1 MTELSATGAEP
12 AYLNCLA
19 LKHLPFS
26 HVMPNGAF
34 YDGSHIK
41 QRRLLLQH
49 LLRATRRPVRLQAVS
64 GAGKTT
70 LITQLQQNASSELR
84 FCAFPLTEDLQQC
97 CRQVLTELGGDGHAT
112 ESELDLQHYLHQLRR
127 LNIIPVLIVDEL
139 ESISADARQRLADW
153 LRWQDES
160 EQPLWQAI
168 ICAKTAELLT
178 EINFQTLDVPALEL
192 AEIAPYLSQ
201 RLYAAGYQG
210 ELPFNDKT
218 IRRFYRLSTGNP
230 AKLNQLAHQQ
240 LLQPVR
246 QRQWLFTVPDFM
258 RHIGRWSAA
267 GAVAL
272 VIVVVLIY
280 QQDINQWIASQSV
293 NDETLSMGEDYQ
305 PAEVATVI
313 VDDAGHG
320 LDEPQQ
326 ELAELLAEI
335 PSPLASDDKPYTPIE
350 SEPEIIVSE
359 VPVESEPEPQE
370 PVIAVKKDTVMLD
383 SEQEKSFAPV
393 IEKSYG
399 ADWILKQ
406 NSKNYTFQLMGSW
419 EAVEV
424 DEFIEKYALSGNYA
438 RFTSLRDGKP
448 WHVLVYG
455 IYASKQA
462 ALKASNQWPAPMNT
476 VPTWLRRFDSVQK
489 QIKEKGVKP

>member
-1 MTELSATGAEP
+1 MTELSAASAEP
-12 AYLNCLA
+12 AYINRLA

-26 HVMPNGAF
+26 HVMPSDAF

-70 LITQLQQNASSELR
+70 LIAQLQKNASSELR
-84 FCAFPLTEDLQQC
+84 FCAFPQTDDSRQCCQQVLEQLGADAQAMHSEADLQ
-97 CRQVLTELGGDGHAT
+97 RY
-112 ESELDLQHYLHQLRR
+112 LQQLRR
-127 LNIIPVLIVDEL
+127 LNIIPVLMVDEL
-139 ESISADARQRLADW
+139 EAIGNHSLQRLADW
-153 LRWQDES
+153 LRWQDEQ

-168 ICAKTAELLT
+168 ICAKTAERLT
-178 EINFQTLDVPALEL
+178 EIDFQTLDVPALEL
-192 AEIAPYLSQ
+192 AEIAPYLNQ
-201 RLYAAGYQG
+201 RLSAAGYQG

-218 IRRFYRLSTGNP
+218 IRRFYRLSSGNP

-246 QRQWLFTVPDFM
+246 QRQWTFKLPAFVQ
-258 RHIGRWSAA
+258 HIGRWSAA

-272 VIVVVLIY
+272 VIIAVLVY

-293 NDETLSMGEDYQ
+293 QKEALSLPEAYEPD
-305 PAEVATVI
+305 EVATVVI
-313 VDDAGHG
+313 EGSEQD
-320 LDEPQQ
+320 LDEPRQ

-335 PSPLASDDKPYTPIE
+335 SSVPADDEITHTPTQ
-350 SEPEIIVSE
+350 SEPEVPVSE
-359 VPVESEPEPQE
+359 APAEVEPTPQE
-370 PVIAVKKDTVMLD
+370 PVIAVNEDK
-383 SEQEKSFAPV
+383 SEQENTSEPV
-393 IEKSYG
+393 VEETHG

-406 NSKNYTFQLMGSW
+406 NSKSYTFQLMGSW

-424 DEFIEKYALSGNYA
+424 DEFIEKQALVGDYA

-455 IYASKQA
+455 IYPSKQA
-462 ALKASNQWPAPMNT
+462 ALNASNQWPAPMNT
-476 VPTWLRRFDSVQK
+476 IPTWLRRFDSVQT